1 MIAWSEWFSIHWTE
15 VFYPLIAFLATYV
28 AGIWI
33 RIYLYR
39 FFSRQTTWNRW
50 RGSKITLETLRRP
63 ILDWFLILGATI
75 AVRISVLSGDLK
87 HLAGQILASLFVI
100 SLAWTAMQLSE
111 KLIRLY
117 SESSNLPPRPISIS
131 VNVIRITIIIIGLL
145 VILDLWGAPVNPI
158 LLAIAVIIFVAVIAL
173 RDAIPSY
180 ITGFQIHSGRQIK
193 VGDFIRL
200 ETGEAGQVTA
210 ITWQQTHIQSLDGDH
225 IIIPNSKLAR
235 TTVVNYGRPLKK
247 ALDPFHF
254 YTRLHLR
261 ELTGQKAS
269 NLTELLNI
277 LKNVGDSVIYYHSH
291 HFLEEH
297 LALSPEPT
305 NDFAIWVNTALG
317 NDVLAEQLASIDTFR
332 FPNLTVLKQR
342 LVEVLENYLKDHP
355 DDRRCPEGEEF
366 YFIRSISF
374 ILPTP
379 FVAHDLREFVEILRK
394 VTIDSIYFHIFEAR
408 LRLQRGS
415 NDFSIWITDSLGE
428 KELADKIA
436 EIDPYVYTLE
446 NLRNR
451 IIELAEAYVK

>member
-1 MIAWSEWFSIHWTE
+1 H
-15 VFYPLIAFLATYV
+15 
-28 AGIWI
+28 
-33 RIYLYR
+33 
-39 FFSRQTTWNRW
+39 
-50 RGSKITLETLRRP
+50 GSP
-63 ILDWFLILGATI
+63 
-75 AVRISVLSGDLK
+75 
-87 HLAGQILASLFVI
+87 GQRNHKK
-100 SLAWTAMQLSE
+100 TAMQLSD
-111 KLIRLY
+111 KLLRLY
-117 SESSNLPPRPISIS
+117 ASSSLPERQINITA
-131 VNVIRITIIIIGLL
+131 NVVRITIGIIGLL

-180 ITGFQIHSGRQIK
+180 ITGFQIHTGRQIK

-200 ETGEAGQVTA
+200 ETGEAGQVIA
-210 ITWQQTHIQSLDGDH
+210 INWQYTRIQSLDGDQ

-235 TTVVNYGRPLKK
+235 TTVVNYGRPVKK

-269 NLTELLNI
+269 NITELLNI

-305 NDFAIWVNTALG
+305 NDFAIWVSTALN
-317 NDVLAEQLASIDTFR
+317 NDILAEQLASIDTFR

-451 IIELAEAYVK
+451 IIELAESYLK